1 MPFGPFELFL
11 CVCVWVGG
19 VGGFAVVE
27 HWSMKPGLVWGNPAG
42 GGAGRQSFFTSIVG
56 CRAMLYGQH
65 KRMPHGTCHMQ
76 GSATRTAPTGAMIFL
91 FYQR

>member
-1 MPFGPFELFL
+1 MVEEVEEGVE
-11 CVCVWVGG
+11 VGS
-19 VGGFAVVE
+19 GGHRKGWDRDDTQACYD
-27 HWSMKPGLVWGNPAG
+27 G
-42 GGAGRQSFFTSIVG
+42 GGGG

-65 KRMPHGTCHMQ
+65 RRMPHGTCHMR